1 MIGYLN
7 GKIIEV
13 TSDHAIIECQ
23 GVGYEVFGSI
33 DFLSELADQKG
44 LAKGPLSVWIHTQVR
59 EDAIT
64 LYGFLNKRSKMF
76 FLSLLKVNGVGPK
89 MAVNIMSG
97 GSVDSLMSLI
107 ESEDAKALSK
117 LPKVGKKTAEQI
129 ILTLKGKL
137 VKLDDE
143 TGQKTA
149 LKSNALAGS
158 HREISSAL
166 INLGFRSQ
174 DVDRVLVDFPK
185 EIELEEGIRTALS
198 ALTTI

>member
-1 MIGYLN
+1 
-7 GKIIEV
+7 
-13 TSDHAIIECQ
+13 
-23 GVGYEVFGSI
+23 
-33 DFLSELADQKG
+33 